1 MSYAMIASAAIG
13 VAGSSSEG
21 KKNRSA
27 AADAASASNPFGP
40 YRDEY
45 AQKLQFLMY
54 HPKQAE
60 KNMPAYKAMM
70 QGAQRTMAAQGY
82 TGSGNALAA
91 AASAGGQA
99 YQQDFNNLALLSG
112 AGIQPGSSQTAAAGQ
127 IIGSNNQE
135 GGQMAQILGILG
147 QGSGGKSGGG
157 EAASHQGD
165 AGGGSKG

>member
-1 MSYAMIASAAIG
+1 MSYAIIAAGIG
-13 VAGSSSEG
+13 VAGSSAEG

-27 AADAASASNPFGP
+27 AANAAAASNPFSQ

-45 AQKLQFLMY
+45 AQQLQHLMF
-54 HPKQAE
+54 HPQMAM
-60 KNMPAYKAMM
+60 KNNPVYKSML

-112 AGIQPGSSQTAAAGQ
+112 AGIQPGSSQTSAAGQ
-127 IIGSNNQE
+127 IIGANN
-135 GGQMAQILGILG
+135 A
-147 QGSGGKSGGG
+147 QGSQLTGIMGSIMGQQGGKNAN
-157 EAASHQGD
+157 EAASQQTE
-165 AGGGSKG
+165 GGSKG